1 MDITRNWRLKTSRS
15 QLLATRC
22 PETGAVMLPQQ
33 TSPAVQ
39 RESAPYAFTLAD
51 AQFALAEDAVEFARA
66 AR

>member
-33 TSPAVQ
+33 TSLAVQ
-39 RESAPYAFTLAD
+39 RAYTFTLAD
-51 AQFALAEDAVEFARA
+51 AQLALAEDAVEFVRA

>member
-22 PETGAVMLPQQ
+22 PQTGTVMLPQQ
-33 TSPAVQ
+33 T
-39 RESAPYAFTLAD
+39 APTAQQALVPYTFALDD
-51 AQFALAEDAVEFARA
+51 AQVVLAEDTLEFARA

>member
-22 PETGAVMLPQQ
+22 PTTGAVILPL
-33 TSPAVQ
+33 SGPAQNHLHESYRFEIASAQPQIAV
-39 RESAPYAFTLAD
+39 REPEYAK
-51 AQFALAEDAVEFARA
+51 A

>member
-33 TSPAVQ
+33 TGSALRQNFEPYVFAVEGGQQ
-39 RESAPYAFTLAD
+39 R
-51 AQFALAEDAVEFARA
+51 LAEDEVEYARA

>member
-1 MDITRNWRLKTSRS
+1 MDITRNWRLKQTRT

-33 TSPAVQ
+33 TASNTRAQDVYVFTPIVQ
-39 RESAPYAFTLAD
+39 EVEIEEASAF
-51 AQFALAEDAVEFARA
+51 VRA

>member
-22 PETGAVMLPQQ
+22 PQTGAVMLPQQ
-33 TSPAVQ
+33 TASATQPAL
-39 RESAPYAFTLAD
+39 APYIFAFGD
-51 AQFALAEDAVEFARA
+51 AQVVLAEDTVEFARA

>member
-22 PETGAVMLPQQ
+22 PETGAVLLPQQ
-33 TSPAVQ
+33 TGTTNGATRVYTFDA
-39 RESAPYAFTLAD
+39 EKATAPQAEVDYA
-51 AQFALAEDAVEFARA
+51 QA

>member
-33 TSPAVQ
+33 TVARSRNGVYTFKQ
-39 RESAPYAFTLAD
+39 TNEQT
-51 AQFALAEDAVEFARA
+51 AEVEVDYTRA

>member
-22 PETGAVMLPQQ
+22 PQTGAVMLPQQ
-33 TSPAVQ
+33 T
-39 RESAPYAFTLAD
+39 APVTQQAFVPYTFAADD
-51 AQFALAEDAVEFARA
+51 AQVVLAEDTLEFARA